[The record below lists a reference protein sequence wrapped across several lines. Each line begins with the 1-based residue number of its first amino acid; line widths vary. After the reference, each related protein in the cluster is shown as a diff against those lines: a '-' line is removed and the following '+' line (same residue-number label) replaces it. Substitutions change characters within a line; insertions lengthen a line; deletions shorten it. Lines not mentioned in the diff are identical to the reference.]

1 MGSVLETI
9 GGVVTPA
16 EPILAIVPDQAGLV
30 VEAMVANRDV
40 GFVHVGQKAAV
51 KVETFNFT
59 RYGLIDGR
67 VIGLTRDAVD
77 PANDRQQG
85 PADAGDRTGLKGTA
99 DSREPSYI
107 ARIALSRSW
116 MITEA
121 GQVPLGPG
129 MQVTAE
135 IKTGRRRIID
145 YLLSPLVRRV
155 EESGHER

>member
-1 MGSVLETI
+1 
-9 GGVVTPA
+9 
-16 EPILAIVPDQAGLV
+16 
-30 VEAMVANRDV
+30 
-40 GFVHVGQKAAV
+40 
-51 KVETFNFT
+51 
-59 RYGLIDGR
+59 
-67 VIGLTRDAVD
+67 
-77 PANDRQQG
+77 
-85 PADAGDRTGLKGTA
+85 
-99 DSREPSYI
+99 
-107 ARIALSRSW
+107 